1 MQNLEVKDAILT
13 TKKTKSEIKKELED
27 SIANGKKNENTDI
40 EEMANNCMESQEDAA
55 KVIHEFEEIIKNK
68 KSDIVWLAYHQGK
81 IFQNFRLKELFV
93 HDIVS
98 KFKVSKSTI
107 VFKIALS
114 KLIDEY
120 PKIKDTSLPLHY
132 FKEHLKSIK
141 SVKKTLGNLNNKSF
155 FKFTSVF

>member
-68 KSDIVWLAYHQGK
+68 KSDIVWLAYYQGK
-81 IFQNFRLKELFV
+81 IFQKFRSKERFV
-93 HDIVS
+93 NDVVT

-107 VFKIALS
+107 VLKIALN
-114 KLIDEY
+114 KLIGKY
-120 PKIKDTSLPLHY
+120 PKIKISSLSLHY
-132 FKEHLKSIK
+132 FKKHLKLIK
-141 SVKKTLGNLNNKSF
+141 EVYKERASE
-155 FKFTSVF
+155 FK